1 MLPVIDIIIISRR
14 KNIWLFRFT
23 YLFLTLFIWKSFIKR
38 IAVCCF
44 LRSHIIVRISRIIFL
59 ASPPEDMTAST
70 DEHILQT
77 VTGFTTIHPSNIY
90 LVDNFLN
97 IAYAKNQ
104 VFLVFKVVSLRFF
117 PNKTVFDEILR
128 IGR

>member
-1 MLPVIDIIIISRR
+1 M
-14 KNIWLFRFT
+14 
-23 YLFLTLFIWKSFIKR
+23 
-38 IAVCCF
+38 
-44 LRSHIIVRISRIIFL
+44 RSHIIVRISRIIFL
-59 ASPPEDMTAST
+59 ASPPDDMTAST

-77 VTGFTTIHPSNIY
+77 VTGFTIIHPSSIY